1 MLTLNDPAIQR
12 RLDERLEKTTFIF
25 DADNP
30 NYTPNHEHNEFFIAR
45 AQNMFNDILYARG
58 YVFLNDVLKQLDIA
72 PTMVGQLAGWRKDA
86 SGFVE
91 IKIEQTR
98 FGNDNRPVEYFLKIQ
113 TDGIIIDVL
122 GD

>member
-12 RLDERLEKTTFIF
+12 RLENTTFIF

-30 NYTPNHEHNEFFIAR
+30 NFVPNHDHNAFFISR
-45 AQNMFNDILYARG
+45 TQNIFNDILVAPG
-58 YVFLNDVLKQLDIA
+58 YVFLNDVLKALDIA
-72 PTMVGQLAGWRKDA
+72 PTKIGQLAGWRKEA
-86 SGFVE
+86 TGFVK

-98 FGNDNRPVEYFLKIQ
+98 FGEGNRPVEYFLKIQ